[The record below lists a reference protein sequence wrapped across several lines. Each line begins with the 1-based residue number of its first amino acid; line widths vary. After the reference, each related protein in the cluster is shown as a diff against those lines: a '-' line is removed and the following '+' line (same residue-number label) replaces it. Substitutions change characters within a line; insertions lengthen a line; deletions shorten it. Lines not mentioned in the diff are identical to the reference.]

1 MNSVKA
7 VWAAV
12 SASLRDLL
20 PIIVVI
26 GFFQLAVLQQPI
38 PNFGEIA
45 LGILFVVIGLTLFVQ
60 GLNMGLFP
68 IGETMAYSFASK
80 GNIFW
85 LLLFAFALGFGTTI
99 AEPAL
104 IAVANE
110 AAIAAAEGG
119 MIEKLEKEKA
129 SYALGL
135 RITVAISVGLGV

>member
-68 IGETMAYSFASK
+68 IGETMALTLRPIRTIEGTSSMTARSRISPPQWK
-80 GNIFW
+80 RIS
-85 LLLFAFALGFGTTI
+85 GF
-99 AEPAL
+99 
-104 IAVANE
+104 V
-110 AAIAAAEGG
+110 
-119 MIEKLEKEKA
+119 
-129 SYALGL
+129 S
-135 RITVAISVGLGV
+135 

>member
-68 IGETMAYSFASK
+68 IGETIASK
-80 GNIFW
+80 GNISGCSCSR
-85 LLLFAFALGFGTTI
+85 L
-99 AEPAL
+99 PS
-104 IAVANE
+104 
-110 AAIAAAEGG
+110 
-119 MIEKLEKEKA
+119 A
-129 SYALGL
+129 SPP
-135 RITVAISVGLGV
+135 RSPSRH